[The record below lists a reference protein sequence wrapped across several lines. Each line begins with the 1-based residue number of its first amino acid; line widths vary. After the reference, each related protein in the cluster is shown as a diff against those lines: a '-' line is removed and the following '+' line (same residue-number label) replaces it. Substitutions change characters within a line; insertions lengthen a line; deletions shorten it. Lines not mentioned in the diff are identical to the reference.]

1 MALKVLSFDVGT
13 KNLAACELQV
23 DPSGSFTVSSWT
35 VESCVA
41 RGLNVNKT
49 PVHELAPTFYAF
61 VKKRV
66 VKWFYN
72 DDKTTKNIGRVFI
85 ENQPLGGRG
94 AARNLKT
101 KILSHIL
108 QCVISEAVPDVP
120 IYFVHPSLKLK
131 DMPREDSVRPTYRQ
145 NKLYAIAKTTE
156 LVESDACLNRETCQ
170 DLYVSKKMKKDD
182 LADAFLQG
190 LFAGLMHVRNDVI
203 EPVTD
208 ERPKKAKKA
217 VGKSGAPAPSA
228 DSSDAP
234 LVRDAPEVPDPPP
247 TPVGP
252 AAAGG
257 ESASASEVKDAPKK
271 KKRAA
276 RDVVSDE
283 ALNVSTSAETP
294 AETPLSPAAGPAKK
308 KAKAAKAGDQ

>member
-23 DPSGSFTVSSWT
+23 DPSGTFSVSSWT

-66 VKWFYN
+66 TKWFYN
-72 DDKTTKNIGRVFI
+72 DDKTTKNISRVFI

-108 QCVISEAVPDVP
+108 QCVIVEAVPDVP
-120 IYFVHPSLKLK
+120 VYFVHPSLKLK
-131 DMPREDSVRPTYRQ
+131 DMPREDGVRPTYRQ
-145 NKLYAIAKTTE
+145 NKLYAISKTTE
-156 LVESDACLNRETCQ
+156 LVESAACQNKDVCT
-170 DLYVSKKMKKDD
+170 DLFISKKMKKDD

-190 LFAGLMHVRNDVI
+190 LYAGLMHARNDVI
-203 EPVTD
+203 EPVSD
-208 ERPKKAKKA
+208 DKPKRSAKKKTEA
-217 VGKSGAPAPSA
+217 VKGA
-228 DSSDAP
+228 
-234 LVRDAPEVPDPPP
+234 V
-247 TPVGP
+247 P
-252 AAAGG
+252 AAAAKDVAVEPAQVEPAP
-257 ESASASEVKDAPKK
+257 ESAEEPAAKVPSKAPKK
-271 KKRAA
+271 KRSPREVVADEALAVPAA
-276 RDVVSDE
+276 AAADVVS
-283 ALNVSTSAETP
+283 
-294 AETPLSPAAGPAKK
+294 SPKK
-308 KAKAAKAGDQ
+308 KAKTAKTA

>member
-23 DPSGSFTVSSWT
+23 DPSGTFSVSSWT

-66 VKWFYN
+66 TKWFYN
-72 DDKTTKNIGRVFI
+72 DDKTTKNISRVFI

-108 QCVISEAVPDVP
+108 QCVIVEAVPDVP
-120 IYFVHPSLKLK
+120 VYFVHPSLKLK
-131 DMPREDSVRPTYRQ
+131 DMPREDGVRPTYRQ
-145 NKLYAIAKTTE
+145 NKLYAISKTTE
-156 LVESDACLNRETCQ
+156 LVESAACQNKDVCT
-170 DLYVSKKMKKDD
+170 DLFISKKMKKDD

-190 LFAGLMHVRNDVI
+190 LYAGLMHARNDVI
-203 EPVTD
+203 EPVSD
-208 ERPKKAKKA
+208 DKPKRSAKKKSEA
-217 VGKSGAPAPSA
+217 VKGAVPAA
-228 DSSDAP
+228 AAP
-234 LVRDAPEVPDPPP
+234 DVAVEPA
-247 TPVGP
+247 PVGP
-252 AAAGG
+252 EPAEEVPKGASKAA
-257 ESASASEVKDAPKK
+257 K
-271 KKRAA
+271 KKRSP
-276 RDVVSDE
+276 RDVVADE
-283 ALNVSTSAETP
+283 ALAV
-294 AETPLSPAAGPAKK
+294 PAAVDADVVSSPKK
-308 KAKAAKAGDQ
+308 KAKTAKTA